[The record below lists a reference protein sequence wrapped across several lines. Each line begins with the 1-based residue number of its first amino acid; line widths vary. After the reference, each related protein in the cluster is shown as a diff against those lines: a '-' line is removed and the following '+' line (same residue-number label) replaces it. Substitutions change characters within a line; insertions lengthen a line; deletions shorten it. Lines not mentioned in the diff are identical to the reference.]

1 MQVPSAPES
10 KTMHPLNRIFC
21 LLSSCVVLS
30 ACTQFS
36 KLQIHDKAY
45 LDDQKIEE
53 SYQKTAALQAKGE
66 NGEDIVVNKE
76 TLRLLHDVRQRLEKT
91 SGQTFEYAIVDSDS
105 HSHLLM
111 SHDNKEYVTFSMQ
124 FLNKYGSDPDII
136 AAVVAHDLAHIADKD
151 TGDAMENREIGFFVA
166 RQVIS
171 AALSVVGTPI
181 AGYAASVAMSG
192 AEQAEVSL
200 EENKVNPIGMQWL
213 IDSGYTPCGYI
224 KLKQYEDDNASLN
237 SPLSFLSSHPGSS
250 SRAQMAQE
258 HVTAN
263 PKIVCPA
270 PPAPVTVKDP
280 AESTTTPAVTAPTN
294 DTPQS

>member
-1 MQVPSAPES
+1 
-10 KTMHPLNRIFC
+10 MHPLTRCLC
-21 LLSSCVVLS
+21 LLGSCVALS

-111 SHDNKEYVTFSMQ
+111 SHGDKEYVTFSMQ
-124 FLNKYGSDPDII
+124 FLDKFGSDPDII

-151 TGDAMENREIGFFVA
+151 TGDAIENRELGFFVA

-181 AGYAASVAMSG
+181 AGYAASAAMSG
-192 AEQAEVSL
+192 AEQAEISL
-200 EENKVNPIGMQWL
+200 EEDKVNPIGMQWL
-213 IDSGYTPCGYI
+213 LDSGYTPCGYI
-224 KLKQYEDDNASLN
+224 KIKQYDDDNAGLG
-237 SPLSFLSSHPGSS
+237 SPLKFMGSHPGISG
-250 SRAQMAQE
+250 RAQLAQD
-258 HVTAN
+258 HVAAN

-270 PPAPVTVKDP
+270 PPAKPSEPPSADT
-280 AESTTTPAVTAPTN
+280 AAAATPSAASA
-294 DTPQS
+294 QQ

>member
-1 MQVPSAPES
+1 M
-10 KTMHPLNRIFC
+10 
-21 LLSSCVVLS
+21 S
-30 ACTQFS
+30 ACTQFN

-53 SYQKTAALQAKGE
+53 SYQKAAALQAKGE

-124 FLNKYGSDPDII
+124 FLDKFGSDPDII

-151 TGDAMENREIGFFVA
+151 TGDAIENREIGFFVA

-181 AGYAASVAMSG
+181 AGYAASAAMSG
-192 AEQAEVSL
+192 AEQVEISL
-200 EENKVNPIGMQWL
+200 QEDKVNPIGMQWL
-213 IDSGYTPCGYI
+213 LDSGYTPCGYI
-224 KLKQYEDDNASLN
+224 KIKQYDESNAGLG
-237 SPLSFLSSHPGSS
+237 SPLKFMGSHPGISG
-250 SRAQMAQE
+250 RAQMAQD
-258 HVTAN
+258 HVAAN

-270 PPAPVTVKDP
+270 PPANPDK
-280 AESTTTPAVTAPTN
+280 AEATTKAPTSV
-294 DTPQS
+294 TPSTDGSATLQTEAPAS